1 MGAYD
6 DGGMT
11 ASINAAKAAGI
22 PTAAASYPATKVTVK
37 PGDTLSEIAAANG
50 LSTKEVLAMNPA
62 LTSNP
67 KYNNGRTIFS
77 GTKIT
82 VDPGYKAPPAPKPS
96 ITKEPDVPIIPKP
109 DPKPD
114 ETKTETKQTEE
125 TDTTIL
131 TTSTTSTDS
140 SGGSQYYSSINSV
153 PYTPSTAPVVVVP
166 PPPPTK
172 TAPIDTILFNDD
184 SMSIEIMTDLIFED
198 IGGHELINIA
208 RNDIVNGQRVSYS
221 PIKNLG
227 LIQQRYNP
235 TNILNLQLT
244 SEKYFNN
251 FPIKFEEK
259 VPKEGNG
266 TDGSNIYFDETT
278 GDLIV
283 EAVNMNPD
291 EQLEVQISINGT
303 IYEANFGEITS

>member
-1 MGAYD
+1 MPRDPD
-6 DGGMT
+6 DF
-11 ASINAAKAAGI
+11 AFYAP
-22 PTAAASYPATKVTVK
+22 PTPNPVATPAVKVTVK

-77 GTKIT
+77 GTQIT
-82 VDPGYKAPPAPKPS
+82 VAPAIKPPPAPKPS
-96 ITKEPDVPIIPKP
+96 VTKEPDVPIIPKP

-114 ETKTETKQTEE
+114 ETKTETTE
-125 TDTTIL
+125 TTEIL
-131 TTSTTSTDS
+131 TTSTIDS
-140 SGGSQYYSSINSV
+140 SGGSTSYSSPIVNSV
-153 PYTPSTAPVVVVP
+153 PYTPDTSPTIFTP
-166 PPPPTK
+166 PPPPAK
-172 TAPIDTILFNDD
+172 TAPIDTVLFNDD

-208 RNDIVNGQRVSYS
+208 RNDIVNGQRVSYT

-235 TNILNLQLT
+235 NNILSLQLT

-251 FPIKFEEK
+251 FSIKLEEK

-266 TDGSNIYFDETT
+266 PDGSSIYFDETT
-278 GDLIV
+278 GDLII
-283 EAVNMNPD
+283 ETVNMNPD

>member
-1 MGAYD
+1 VGAYD

-11 ASINAAKAAGI
+11 KAINAAKAAGI

-50 LSTKEVLAMNPA
+50 LTTKEILALNPA

-82 VDPGYKAPPAPKPS
+82 VDPAYKAPPAPKPS
-96 ITKEPDVPIIPKP
+96 VTKDPVVPPVPKP
-109 DPKPD
+109 DPEPDKP
-114 ETKTETKQTEE
+114 KTETETETE
-125 TDTTIL
+125 IDTTIV
-131 TTSTTSTDS
+131 TTSTIESYDGSTS
-140 SGGSQYYSSINSV
+140 YSSPVVNSV
-153 PYTPSTAPVVVVP
+153 PYTPQLAAVVVTP
-166 PPPPTK
+166 PPPPAK
-172 TAPIDTILFNDD
+172 TAPIDTVLFNDD

-208 RNDIVNGQRVSYS
+208 RNDIVNGQRVSYT

-235 TNILNLQLT
+235 SNILSLQLT

-251 FPIKFEEK
+251 FSIKLEEK

-266 TDGSNIYFDETT
+266 TDGSNIYFDENT
-278 GDLIV
+278 GDLII
-283 EAVNMNPD
+283 ETVNMNTD

>member
-1 MGAYD
+1 MPRDPD
-6 DGGMT
+6 DF
-11 ASINAAKAAGI
+11 AFYAP
-22 PTAAASYPATKVTVK
+22 PTPKPVATPAVKVTVK

-50 LSTKEVLAMNPA
+50 LSTREVLAMNPA

-77 GTKIT
+77 GTQIT
-82 VDPGYKAPPAPKPS
+82 VAPAVKPPAAPKPS
-96 ITKEPDVPIIPKP
+96 VTKEPVVPPVPKP

-114 ETKTETKQTEE
+114 ETKTETV
-125 TDTTIL
+125 DTTTV
-131 TTSTTSTDS
+131 TTSTIESYGGTTS
-140 SGGSQYYSSINSV
+140 YYASTVDPV
-153 PYTPSTAPVVVVP
+153 PYTPTTAAVIVTP
-166 PPPPTK
+166 PPPPAK
-172 TAPIDTILFNDD
+172 TAPIDTVLFNDD
-184 SMSIEIMTDLIFED
+184 SVSIEIMTDLIFED

-208 RNDIVNGQRVSYS
+208 RNDIVNGQRVSYT

-235 TNILNLQLT
+235 NNILSLQLT

-251 FPIKFEEK
+251 FSIKLEEK

-266 TDGSNIYFDETT
+266 TDGSNVYFDETT

-283 EAVNMNPD
+283 ETVNMNPD
-291 EQLEVQISINGT
+291 EQLEVQIAINGT

>member
-1 MGAYD
+1 VGAYD

-50 LSTKEVLAMNPA
+50 LSTKQVLAMNPA

-82 VDPGYKAPPAPKPS
+82 VDPGYKAPPTPKPS
-96 ITKEPDVPIIPKP
+96 VTKDPVVPPIPKP

-114 ETKTETKQTEE
+114 ETTTTTETTSTTE
-125 TDTTIL
+125 TDTTTL
-131 TTSTTSTDS
+131 TTSTIES
-140 SGGSQYYSSINSV
+140 SGESTSYSSINSV
-153 PYTPSTAPVVVVP
+153 PYTPTAAAVVVSP

-172 TAPIDTILFNDD
+172 TAPIDTVLFNDD

-208 RNDIVNGQRVSYS
+208 RNDIVNGQRISYT

-235 TNILNLQLT
+235 NNILNLQLT

-251 FPIKFEEK
+251 FSIKLEEK

-266 TDGSNIYFDETT
+266 IDGSNIYFDETT
-278 GDLIV
+278 GDLII
-283 EAVNMNPD
+283 ETVNMNPD
-291 EQLEVQISINGT
+291 EQLEVQISTNGT

>member
-1 MGAYD
+1 VGAYD

-22 PTAAASYPATKVTVK
+22 PTAASSSPAVKVTVK

-82 VDPGYKAPPAPKPS
+82 VAPAVKAPPAPKPS
-96 ITKEPDVPIIPKP
+96 VAKEPDVPIIPKP
-109 DPKPD
+109 EEKPD
-114 ETKTETKQTEE
+114 ETFKEETEE
-125 TDTTIL
+125 TKETTVL
-131 TTSTTSTDS
+131 TTSTIES
-140 SGGSQYYSSINSV
+140 SGGSTSYSSIDSV
-153 PYTPSTAPVVVVP
+153 PYTPTAAAVVVSP

-172 TAPIDTILFNDD
+172 TAPIDTVLFNND

-208 RNDIVNGQRVSYS
+208 RNDIVNGQRISYT

-235 TNILNLQLT
+235 SNILNLQLT

>member
-1 MGAYD
+1 MPRDPD
-6 DGGMT
+6 DF
-11 ASINAAKAAGI
+11 AFYAP
-22 PTAAASYPATKVTVK
+22 PTPKPVATPAVKVTVN

-50 LSTKEVLAMNPA
+50 LSTKEVLAMNPS

-77 GTKIT
+77 GTQIT
-82 VDPGYKAPPAPKPS
+82 VAPAVKAPPAPKPS
-96 ITKEPDVPIIPKP
+96 VTKEPDVPPVPKP
-109 DPKPD
+109 EPKKNPD
-114 ETKTETKQTEE
+114 ETEIIKKEE
-125 TDTTIL
+125 TIDTTVL
-131 TTSTTSTDS
+131 TTSTMESYSGSTS
-140 SGGSQYYSSINSV
+140 YSSINSV
-153 PYTPSTAPVVVVP
+153 PYTPTTAAVVVSP

-172 TAPIDTILFNDD
+172 TAPIDTVLFNDD

-198 IGGHELINIA
+198 IGGHELISIA
-208 RNDIVNGQRVSYS
+208 RNDIVNGQRVSYA

-235 TNILNLQLT
+235 NNILNLQLT

-266 TDGSNIYFDETT
+266 TDGSNVYFDETT
-278 GDLIV
+278 GDLII

-291 EQLEVQISINGT
+291 EQLEVQIAINGT

>member
-1 MGAYD
+1 MPRDPD
-6 DGGMT
+6 DF
-11 ASINAAKAAGI
+11 AFYAP
-22 PTAAASYPATKVTVK
+22 PTPNPVATPAVKVTVK

-77 GTKIT
+77 GTQIT
-82 VDPGYKAPPAPKPS
+82 VAPAIKPPPAPKPS
-96 ITKEPDVPIIPKP
+96 VTKEPDVPIIPKP

-114 ETKTETKQTEE
+114 ETKTETTE
-125 TDTTIL
+125 TTEIL
-131 TTSTTSTDS
+131 TTSTIDS
-140 SGGSQYYSSINSV
+140 SGGSTSYSSPIVNSV
-153 PYTPSTAPVVVVP
+153 PYTPDTSPTIFTP
-166 PPPPTK
+166 PPPPAK
-172 TAPIDTILFNDD
+172 TAPIDTVLFNDD

-208 RNDIVNGQRVSYS
+208 RNDIVNGQRVSYT

-235 TNILNLQLT
+235 NNILSLQST

-251 FPIKFEEK
+251 FSIKLEEK

-266 TDGSNIYFDETT
+266 PDGSSIYFDETT
-278 GDLIV
+278 GDLII
-283 EAVNMNPD
+283 ETVNMNPD

>member
-1 MGAYD
+1 MPRDPD
-6 DGGMT
+6 DF
-11 ASINAAKAAGI
+11 AFYAP
-22 PTAAASYPATKVTVK
+22 PTPNPVATPAVKVTVK

-77 GTKIT
+77 GTQIT
-82 VDPGYKAPPAPKPS
+82 VAPAIKPPPAPKPS
-96 ITKEPDVPIIPKP
+96 VTKEPDVPIIPKP

-114 ETKTETKQTEE
+114 ETKTETTE
-125 TDTTIL
+125 TTEIL
-131 TTSTTSTDS
+131 TTSTIDS
-140 SGGSQYYSSINSV
+140 SGGSTSYSSPIVNSV
-153 PYTPSTAPVVVVP
+153 PYTPDTSPTIFTP
-166 PPPPTK
+166 PPPPAK
-172 TAPIDTILFNDD
+172 TAPIDTVLFNDD

-208 RNDIVNGQRVSYS
+208 RNDIVNGQRVSYT

-235 TNILNLQLT
+235 NNILSLQLT

-251 FPIKFEEK
+251 FSIKLEEK

-266 TDGSNIYFDETT
+266 PDGSSIYFDETT
-278 GDLIV
+278 GDLII
-283 EAVNMNPD
+283 ETVNMNPD

-303 IYEANFGEITS
+303 IYEANFGEITSW

>member
-1 MGAYD
+1 MA
-6 DGGMT
+6 T
-11 ASINAAKAAGI
+11 
-22 PTAAASYPATKVTVK
+22 TPAVKVTVK
-37 PGDTLSEIAAANG
+37 PGDTISAIAKANG
-50 LSTKEVLAMNPA
+50 LTTSQVLAMNPA

-67 KYNNGRTIFS
+67 KYNGGKTIFS
-77 GTKIT
+77 GTQ
-82 VDPGYKAPPAPKPS
+82 VVVSPAVKTTNTTPTP
-96 ITKEPDVPIIPKP
+96 TPTPTPLP
-109 DPKPD
+109 ATP
-114 ETKTETKQTEE
+114 ETNTNSTP
-125 TDTTIL
+125 L
-131 TTSTTSTDS
+131 TTSTIDYSVTSS
-140 SGGSQYYSSINSV
+140 YSVDSV
-153 PYTPSTAPVVVVP
+153 PYTPATSAIVVSP

-172 TAPIDTILFNDD
+172 TAPIDTVLFNDD

-208 RNDIVNGQRVSYS
+208 RNDIVNGQRVSYT

-227 LIQQRYNP
+227 LIQERYNP
-235 TNILNLQLT
+235 NNILNLQLT

-251 FPIKFEEK
+251 FSIRLEEK

-266 TDGSNIYFDETT
+266 INGSNIYFDETT

-291 EQLEVQISINGT
+291 EQLEVQISLNGT

>member
-11 ASINAAKAAGI
+11 RAINAAKAAGI

-50 LSTKEVLAMNPA
+50 LTTKEILALNPA

-82 VDPGYKAPPAPKPS
+82 VDPAYKAPPAPKP
-96 ITKEPDVPIIPKP
+96 TVKKDPVVPPVPKP

-114 ETKTETKQTEE
+114 ETKIETETKTEI
-125 TDTTIL
+125 DTTIL
-131 TTSTTSTDS
+131 ETSTIESYDESTS
-140 SGGSQYYSSINSV
+140 YSSPIVNSV
-153 PYTPSTAPVVVVP
+153 PYTPDTSPTMFTP
-166 PPPPTK
+166 PPPPAK
-172 TAPIDTILFNDD
+172 TAPIDTVLFNDD

-208 RNDIVNGQRVSYS
+208 RNDIVNGQRVSYT

-235 TNILNLQLT
+235 NNILSLQST

-251 FPIKFEEK
+251 FSIKLEEK

-266 TDGSNIYFDETT
+266 PDGSSIYFDETT
-278 GDLIV
+278 GDLII
-283 EAVNMNPD
+283 ETVNMNPD

>member
-1 MGAYD
+1 MTVNDFYI
-6 DGGMT
+6 GG
-11 ASINAAKAAGI
+11 
-22 PTAAASYPATKVTVK
+22 TKV
-37 PGDTLSEIAAANG
+37 S
-50 LSTKEVLAMNPA
+50 
-62 LTSNP
+62 
-67 KYNNGRTIFS
+67 
-77 GTKIT
+77 
-82 VDPGYKAPPAPKPS
+82 
-96 ITKEPDVPIIPKP
+96 IPKP
-109 DPKPD
+109 AAIPGGGAQPMIPKSTPNTGTGNYGGLAGAG
-114 ETKTETKQTEE
+114 EAGGGGAKV
-125 TDTTIL
+125 TDTSSLISTTL
-131 TTSTTSTDS
+131 TTSTI
-140 SGGSQYYSSINSV
+140 GYSVTPSYSVDPV
-153 PYTPSTAPVVVVP
+153 PYTPTTAAIAVSP

-172 TAPIDTILFNDD
+172 TAPIDTVLFNDD

-208 RNDIVNGQRVSYS
+208 RNDIVNGQRVSYT

-235 TNILNLQLT
+235 NNILNLQLT

-251 FPIKFEEK
+251 FSIKLEEK

-266 TDGSNIYFDETT
+266 IDGSNIYFDEST

-283 EAVNMNPD
+283 ETVNMNPD

>member
-1 MGAYD
+1 MPRDPD
-6 DGGMT
+6 DF
-11 ASINAAKAAGI
+11 AFYAP
-22 PTAAASYPATKVTVK
+22 PTPKPVATPAVKVTVK

-77 GTKIT
+77 GTQIT
-82 VDPGYKAPPAPKPS
+82 VAPAVKPPPAPKP
-96 ITKEPDVPIIPKP
+96 TVQKDPVVPPVPKP
-109 DPKPD
+109 DPEPDKP
-114 ETKTETKQTEE
+114 KTETETE

-131 TTSTTSTDS
+131 TTSTIESYDGSTS
-140 SGGSQYYSSINSV
+140 YSSPVVNSV
-153 PYTPSTAPVVVVP
+153 PYTPSTAAITVNP
-166 PPPPTK
+166 PPPPAK
-172 TAPIDTILFNDD
+172 TAPIDTVLFNDD

-208 RNDIVNGQRVSYS
+208 RNDIVNGQRVSYT

-235 TNILNLQLT
+235 NNILSLQST

-251 FPIKFEEK
+251 FSIKLEEK

-266 TDGSNIYFDETT
+266 PDGSSIYFDETT
-278 GDLIV
+278 GDLII
-283 EAVNMNPD
+283 ETVNMNSD